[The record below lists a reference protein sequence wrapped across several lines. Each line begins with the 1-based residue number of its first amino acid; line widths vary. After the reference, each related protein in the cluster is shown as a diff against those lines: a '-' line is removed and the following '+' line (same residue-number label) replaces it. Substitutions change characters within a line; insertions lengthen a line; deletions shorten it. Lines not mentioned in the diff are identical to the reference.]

1 MQITRRTV
9 LAGAAAAPALA
20 ALSTNQAVAASP
32 ARTVSPA
39 RTDKSSASLQVGV
52 GISDV
57 TGPVA
62 EVGMMGY
69 SSFDQRAEGL
79 HQRMRAR
86 AFIFESGGSRVA
98 YVCVDNCMIFQSV
111 HDEVLRRLAGRFGDI
126 YTERNVMLTAIHS
139 PARHVVGPRTTTRT
153 TSQFSASNCRCS
165 KPRSTAWSRRS
176 ALRTRTW
183 RQARSVSGGPISPM
197 PASTDREWRSTSIP
211 KRTRPTTPVATTT
224 TCVSCGSV
232 GAARTSGRSTG
243 SPPTAPRSRT
253 RTISSPGTTRA
264 PRRTSG
270 STTTGVCVTS
280 TATPASLLLFRR
292 PTAATCLRTSS
303 SSPDAEP
310 TEDEFENARII
321 GLRQVAA
328 ARTAFDAASDTVT
341 GGVDSR
347 IMYLDMANQVVSGR
361 FTPDGREHRTAPAAI
376 GAAMSAG
383 SVEDG
388 PAIPIFPEGTR
399 NPMIDALGGM
409 DAPVP
414 QWLQDAQAPKLVV
427 VPVGLLPP
435 GGWVPKRT
443 QDPDPADRSV
453 LHRRWPCGIHHRPP
467 DYECVEPSPMS
478 LGFPSRTSSS
488 RDTRT
493 RTRATAPH
501 HRNTI
506 RSSTRGGSTMFGRYT
521 LPAYQQGYAAL
532 AAAMRDGTEP
542 PRGPAPADLSGFQPS
557 FGPGVDFDEP
567 LPGTQFG
574 DATVQPGDTSP
585 GGQVAVEFVT
595 GHPKNDTHRNGTFYE
610 IQRNTGGSWTRVA
623 DDNDWSTKLHWRR
636 VGSNGS
642 VVRITWDVPA
652 DTPAGTYRVQH
663 FGASKARGS
672 GAITPFSGVNR
683 RIPPHLTRVNVSLP
697 LLDKGSDTFTRWGQS
712 AMARFRRRS
721 GAARCSSSTA
731 LTLPGGRSSPR
742 RSGPAD
748 RRR

>member
-32 ARTVSPA
+32 ARSVSPA

-86 AFIFESGGSRVA
+86 AFIFESGASRVV

-111 HDEVLRRLAGRFGDI
+111 HDEVLRRLAGKFGDI

-139 PARHVVGPRTTTRT
+139 HAACGGASHNYAYNLAVLGFELQVFEAEVNGMVEAI
-153 TSQFSASNCRCS
+153 SAAHENLA
-165 KPRSTAWSRRS
+165 P
-176 ALRTRTW
+176 
-183 RQARSVSGGPISPM
+183 
-197 PASTDREWRSTSIP
+197 
-211 KRTRPTTPVATTT
+211 
-224 TCVSCGSV
+224 GSV
-232 GAARTSGRSTG
+232 RFGRSDLTDASVNRSRVAFDLNPEEDKAYYPGGNDHHMRVMRISRGSKDIGAINWFATHCASLTNENHLISGDNKGAAAYFWEHDDQGVRYLDGDTSFIAAFPQTNSGDMSPNLFLEPGRG
-243 SPPTAPRSRT
+243 
-253 RTISSPGTTRA
+253 
-264 PRRTSG
+264 
-270 STTTGVCVTS
+270 
-280 TATPASLLLFRR
+280 
-292 PTAATCLRTSS
+292 
-303 SSPDAEP
+303 P

-328 ARTAFDAASDTVT
+328 AQTAFDAVSETVT

-435 GGWVPKRT
+435 GGWVPNVLKIQILRIGQFYIVGGPAEFTIVSGLRVRRT
-443 QDPDPADRSV
+443 VAEELGVPLENVIFQGYANSYSSYCTTPQEYDSQQ
-453 LHRRWPCGIHHRPP
+453 
-467 DYECVEPSPMS
+467 YE
-478 LGFPSRTSSS
+478 
-488 RDTRT
+488 
-493 RTRATAPH
+493 
-501 HRNTI
+501 
-506 RSSTRGGSTMFGRYT
+506 GGSTMFGRYT
-521 LPAYQQGYAAL
+521 LPAYQQGYSAL

-672 GAITPFSGVNR
+672 GAITPFSGVTAEFR
-683 RIPPHLTRVNVSLP
+683 LT
-697 LLDKGSDTFTRWGQS
+697 
-712 AMARFRRRS
+712 
-721 GAARCSSSTA
+721 
-731 LTLPGGRSSPR
+731 
-742 RSGPAD
+742 
-748 RRR
+748 

>member
-1 MQITRRTV
+1 MGEASSAAHENLAPGTV
-9 LAGAAAAPALA
+9 RFGRSDLTDASVNRSRVAFDLNPEEDKAYYPGGNDHHMRVMRISRGSKDIGAINWFATHCASLTNENHLISGDNKGAAAYFWEHDDQGVRYLDGDTSFIA
-20 ALSTNQAVAASP
+20 AFPQTNSGDMSP
-32 ARTVSPA
+32 NLFLEP
-39 RTDKSSASLQVGV
+39 
-52 GISDV
+52 
-57 TGPVA
+57 
-62 EVGMMGY
+62 
-69 SSFDQRAEGL
+69 
-79 HQRMRAR
+79 
-86 AFIFESGGSRVA
+86 
-98 YVCVDNCMIFQSV
+98 
-111 HDEVLRRLAGRFGDI
+111 GRG
-126 YTERNVMLTAIHS
+126 
-139 PARHVVGPRTTTRT
+139 
-153 TSQFSASNCRCS
+153 
-165 KPRSTAWSRRS
+165 
-176 ALRTRTW
+176 
-183 RQARSVSGGPISPM
+183 
-197 PASTDREWRSTSIP
+197 
-211 KRTRPTTPVATTT
+211 
-224 TCVSCGSV
+224 
-232 GAARTSGRSTG
+232 
-243 SPPTAPRSRT
+243 
-253 RTISSPGTTRA
+253 
-264 PRRTSG
+264 
-270 STTTGVCVTS
+270 
-280 TATPASLLLFRR
+280 
-292 PTAATCLRTSS
+292 
-303 SSPDAEP
+303 P

-435 GGWVPKRT
+435 GGWVPNVLKIQILRIGQFYIVGGPAEFTIVSGLRVRRT
-443 QDPDPADRSV
+443 VAEELGVPLENVIFQGYANSYSSYCTTPQEYDSQQ
-453 LHRRWPCGIHHRPP
+453 
-467 DYECVEPSPMS
+467 YE
-478 LGFPSRTSSS
+478 
-488 RDTRT
+488 
-493 RTRATAPH
+493 
-501 HRNTI
+501 
-506 RSSTRGGSTMFGRYT
+506 GGSTMFGRYT

-574 DATVQPGDTSP
+574 DATVQPGDSSP

-672 GAITPFSGVNR
+672 GAITPFSGVTAEFR
-683 RIPPHLTRVNVSLP
+683 LT
-697 LLDKGSDTFTRWGQS
+697 
-712 AMARFRRRS
+712 
-721 GAARCSSSTA
+721 
-731 LTLPGGRSSPR
+731 
-742 RSGPAD
+742 
-748 RRR
+748 

>member
-139 PARHVVGPRTTTRT
+139 HAACGGASHNYAYNLAVLGFELQVFEAEVNGMVEAI
-153 TSQFSASNCRCS
+153 SAAHENLAPGTVRFGRSDLTDASVNRSRVAFDLNPEEDKAYYPGGNDHHMRVMRISRGS
-165 KPRSTAWSRRS
+165 KDIGAINWFATHCASLTNENH
-176 ALRTRTW
+176 LI
-183 RQARSVSGGPISPM
+183 SG
-197 PASTDREWRSTSIP
+197 DN
-211 KRTRPTTPVATTT
+211 K
-224 TCVSCGSV
+224 
-232 GAARTSGRSTG
+232 GAAAYFWEHDDRGVRYLDGDTSFIAAFPQTNSGDMSPNLFLEPGRG
-243 SPPTAPRSRT
+243 
-253 RTISSPGTTRA
+253 
-264 PRRTSG
+264 
-270 STTTGVCVTS
+270 
-280 TATPASLLLFRR
+280 
-292 PTAATCLRTSS
+292 
-303 SSPDAEP
+303 P

-435 GGWVPKRT
+435 GGWVPNVLKIQILRIGQFYIVGGPAEFTIVSGLRVRRT
-443 QDPDPADRSV
+443 VADELGVPLENVIFQGYANSYSSYCTT
-453 LHRRWPCGIHHRPP
+453 PQEY
-467 DYECVEPSPMS
+467 DSQQYE
-478 LGFPSRTSSS
+478 
-488 RDTRT
+488 
-493 RTRATAPH
+493 
-501 HRNTI
+501 
-506 RSSTRGGSTMFGRYT
+506 GGSTMFGSLHTAGLSAGVCRPCSRDARRHRT
-521 LPAYQQGYAAL
+521 SSRPRSGRPVRVPTQLRTWRRLRRAL
-532 AAAMRDGTEP
+532 AGNTIRRRNRPT
-542 PRGPAPADLSGFQPS
+542 RRHL
-557 FGPGVDFDEP
+557 
-567 LPGTQFG
+567 
-574 DATVQPGDTSP
+574 
-585 GGQVAVEFVT
+585 T
-595 GHPKNDTHRNGTFYE
+595 GWAGC
-610 IQRNTGGSWTRVA
+610 
-623 DDNDWSTKLHWRR
+623 RR
-636 VGSNGS
+636 VRHRPPQERHSPK
-642 VVRITWDVPA
+642 RDLLRDPA
-652 DTPAGTYRVQH
+652 QY
-663 FGASKARGS
+663 
-672 GAITPFSGVNR
+672 R
-683 RIPPHLTRVNVSLP
+683 RI
-697 LLDKGSDTFTRWGQS
+697 LDTGRRRQRLVHQTALAPGREQ
-712 AMARFRRRS
+712 RFRRAHHVGCS
-721 GAARCSSSTA
+721 GRYS
-731 LTLPGGRSSPR
+731 GGYVSSPTLR
-742 RSGPAD
+742 CVEGSG
-748 RRR
+748 